1 MAEKMKALVMTGK
14 QEMRMEERDIPTPKD
29 NEVLIETA
37 YAGICGTDD
46 ALFNGLP
53 GSADAVPPI
62 VLGHENSGVVK
73 AVGKNVT
80 EFKEGD
86 RVSVDPNIYCGHCFY
101 CHIGLFEECENLSAV
116 GVTRDGGLEQYFT
129 APDTVVYHIPD
140 AVSLKAACS
149 MEPISCGVH
158 TMHIMENIQPHMSA
172 LIIGDGFMAKLF
184 AQLLRAYG
192 IRNIT
197 MTGRHDDLL
206 AKEQKELK
214 LNHVVNTTKEEIPGD
229 YDIVIEAVGTPET
242 QEAAVKHT
250 NKGAQVFMFGVG
262 EPGQTFSMNTY
273 EIFKKQLTVKG
284 SMINPNSFEDT
295 LALLETGA
303 VEVEP
308 YQANTISLDQVED
321 VLNKTTPMTGK
332 TVVAVNPN
340 LK

>member
-1 MAEKMKALVMTGK
+1 MKALVMTGK
-14 QEMRMEERDIPTPKD
+14 QEMKMEEREIPTPKD

-37 YAGICGTDD
+37 YAGICGTDN

-73 AVGKNVT
+73 AVGKDVT
-80 EFKEGD
+80 NFKEGD
-86 RVSVDPNIYCGHCFY
+86 RVSVDPNIYCGKCFY
-101 CHIGLFEECENLSAV
+101 CHIGLFEECDNLSAV

-140 AVSLKAACS
+140 SVSLKEACS

-158 TMHIMENIQPHMSA
+158 TMHIMDNIQPHMNA
-172 LIIGDGFMAKLF
+172 LIIGDGYMAKIF

-192 IRNIT
+192 VQDIT

-206 AKEQKELK
+206 AQEQKQLN
-214 LNHVVNTTKEEIPGD
+214 LNHVVNTTKEEIPSN

-250 NKGAQVFMFGVG
+250 NKGAQVMMFGVG
-262 EPGQTFSMNTY
+262 APGQTFSMNTY

-295 LALLETGA
+295 LALLESGA
-303 VEVEP
+303 VDITP
-308 YQANTISLDQVED
+308 FQANVISLDEVEG
-321 VLNKTTPMTGK
+321 VLNHTTPKVGK
-332 TVVAVNPN
+332 TVVAVNPD